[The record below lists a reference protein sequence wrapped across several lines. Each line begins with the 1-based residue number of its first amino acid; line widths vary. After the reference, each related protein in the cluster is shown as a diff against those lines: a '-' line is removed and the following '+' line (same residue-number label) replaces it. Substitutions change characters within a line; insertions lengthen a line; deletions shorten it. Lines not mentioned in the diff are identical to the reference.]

1 MTEAQPG
8 QTTCIS
14 FFTYPWRNSLWG
26 MRQMRDAYRK
36 FESLPGLQF
45 MKMLGSGGG
54 DGFSLWPNFK
64 QYGMLTVWDDA
75 SQATAFSKSNLTNFY
90 HRADTGYTILMQPV
104 KVHGEWSGQ
113 CPFSPGSAT
122 VAEDQPLAVIT
133 RASIKPGKALTF
145 WWQVPGASKSLTQH
159 PDHLFAVGIG
169 EVPLLE
175 QATFS
180 VWKSG
185 AAMKEFA
192 YTNKAHSKVIRQ
204 TRELQWYK
212 EEMFARFTL
221 LATYGLPEEHLLRQL
236 DLPHYSL

>member
-1 MTEAQPG
+1 MIESYQG
-8 QTTCIS
+8 QTTSIS

-36 FESLPGLQF
+36 FEGMPGLQF

-54 DGFSLWPNFK
+54 DGFSLWPNFR

-75 SQATAFSKSNLTNFY
+75 AQAVAFSQSNLTGFY
-90 HRADTGYTILMQPV
+90 QRAKTSYTIIMQPV
-104 KVHGEWSGQ
+104 KVHGEWSGN
-113 CPFSPGSAT
+113 CPFSPEDSRAT
-122 VAEDQPLAVIT
+122 DDQPLAVIT
-133 RASIKPGKALTF
+133 RASIKPSKALTY
-145 WWQVPGASKSLTQH
+145 WWQVPGASQSLTQH

-169 EVPLLE
+169 EIPLLE

-180 VWKSG
+180 IWRSG

-212 EEMFARFTL
+212 EEMFARFAI
-221 LATYGLPEEHLLRQL
+221 LATYGLPEGHQLRQL
-236 DLPHYSL
+236 KLPHYSL